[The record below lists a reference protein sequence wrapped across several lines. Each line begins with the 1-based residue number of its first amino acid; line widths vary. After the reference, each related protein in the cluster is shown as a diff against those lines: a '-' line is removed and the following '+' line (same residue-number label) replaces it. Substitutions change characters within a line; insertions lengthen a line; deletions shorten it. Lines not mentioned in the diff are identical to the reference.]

1 MYIRVRENFSEIS
14 FAGFANSRKLK
25 PSGFLFP
32 PLHTRQH
39 HPLLGPSGSAKGAD
53 KIREAIMK
61 NIKERANAAAELFLE
76 RKGYAIIATGWEDP
90 EGLGAIPI
98 IAEDERAIVFIEI
111 AISESMDGFPGITRS
126 REDREKLAARFL
138 FAADKDLLDDRPV
151 RFDSISFMLVGESKA
166 LLRHHINEL
175 LEG

>member
-1 MYIRVRENFSEIS
+1 
-14 FAGFANSRKLK
+14 
-25 PSGFLFP
+25 
-32 PLHTRQH
+32 
-39 HPLLGPSGSAKGAD
+39 
-53 KIREAIMK
+53 MK

-151 RFDSISFMLVGESKA
+151 RFDSISFVLVGESKA

-175 LEG
+175 SEG

>member
-1 MYIRVRENFSEIS
+1 MIGEAPR
-14 FAGFANSRKLK
+14 GFCYSPSSRKA
-25 PSGFLFP
+25 G
-32 PLHTRQH
+32 
-39 HPLLGPSGSAKGAD
+39 GAD

-111 AISESMDGFPGITRS
+111 AASESMDGFPGITRS
-126 REDREKLAARFL
+126 RKDREKLAARLL
-138 FAADKDLLDDRPV
+138 FTAGGDLLDDRPV

-166 LLRHHINEL
+166 LLRHHVNAW
-175 LEG
+175 GSCV